1 MKTNI
6 GTQIVYLRGRS
17 QAVDYLISAK
27 GAQKIS
33 VSYRNHLKSQDGK
46 RYAESLLNE
55 YKKTKQ
61 PLIMVFDE
69 FDKIFNDE
77 ECDEECNE
85 ECLGPEILVNQFF
98 DSVKMMVENPGSN
111 NINLRLVVAISNVNK
126 H

>member
-33 VSYRNHLKSQDGK
+33 VSYRDLLKSQDGK

-55 YKKTKQ
+55 YKKTKK

-69 FDKIFNDE
+69 FDKIFNHE
-77 ECDEECNE
+77 ECDE